1 MVAVIIGSDFGAQE
15 NKAFVYIYFTS
26 TTIPN
31 VLWNIQ
37 RQSKHISYAGCIS
50 QIHFFLLFAG
60 LDNFFLTVMAYD
72 HYLAI
77 CYPLHY
83 TVMMNPWHCGLL
95 VLVSWVM
102 SALNSLLQSLMILRL
117 SFCTGLEIPHFFC
130 ELNQVVQCACSDTF
144 LNDIV
149 IYFIAAILGGGAFTG
164 IIYSYSKIISCIRRI
179 SSTQGKYKSFSTCA
193 SHLSVIALFYRTV
206 LSVYLSPASTHSS
219 QSNITASV
227 MYTVVTP
234 MLNPF
239 IYSLQNK
246 NIKRVLRRF
255 IGMASLKMPTYLW
268 LKKCK

>member
-1 MVAVIIGSDFGAQE
+1 
-15 NKAFVYIYFTS
+15 
-26 TTIPN
+26 
-31 VLWNIQ
+31 
-37 RQSKHISYAGCIS
+37 
-50 QIHFFLLFAG
+50 
-60 LDNFFLTVMAYD
+60 MAYD

-95 VLVSWVM
+95 VLVPWVM
-102 SALNSLLQSLMILRL
+102 SALNSLLQSLMILWL
-117 SFCTGLEIPHFFC
+117 SFCTGLEIPQFFC
-130 ELNQVVQCACSDTF
+130 ELNQVIQCACSDTF

-179 SSTQGKYKSFSTCA
+179 SSTQGNINHFPPV
-193 SHLSVIALFYRTV
+193 HLTSRLLPYFIVQSYLCTLALLLPT
-206 LSVYLSPASTHSS
+206 A

-268 LKKCK
+268 LKKCKWLPG